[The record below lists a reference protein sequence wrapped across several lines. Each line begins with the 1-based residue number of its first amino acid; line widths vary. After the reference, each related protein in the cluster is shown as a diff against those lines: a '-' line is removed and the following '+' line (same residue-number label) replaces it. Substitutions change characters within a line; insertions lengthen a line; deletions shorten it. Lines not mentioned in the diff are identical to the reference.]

1 MARFWSFGICRS
13 PVASKMQR
21 KLYISDGKVVDKGE
35 GQATV
40 FVYAAPD
47 EAERRYLVEQLKI
60 DEHTLNSSL
69 DPDELS
75 RLEFEPEHVAMILKR
90 PKRYTVEDNFRFKVL
105 STGVFLFK
113 DRLVVVM
120 AEDASLF
127 EGKPFMKIQAIQD
140 IFLKLIYGAILQF
153 VEHIKGINL
162 ISGELERQID
172 TAMENKTLL
181 NLFTLEKSLVYY
193 LSAFNS
199 NGVLIEKI
207 KNGASKIG
215 LSQENLEFLDDI
227 VIENNQCRGQTEI
240 YSQVLASLMDARAS
254 IISNNLNVRIK
265 ALTIITIAIM
275 LPTLVV
281 SIFSMNVKIPL
292 AWHEY
297 AFWMISILATIPAVA
312 VAVLWWKKRW

>member
-1 MARFWSFGICRS
+1 
-13 PVASKMQR
+13 MQR
-21 KLYISDGKVVDKGE
+21 KLYISEGKLIEAGE
-35 GQATV
+35 GEAAV
-40 FVYAAPD
+40 FVYFTPD
-47 EAERRYLVEQLKI
+47 ETERRHLVDQLKI
-60 DEHTLNSSL
+60 DEHTLNSAP

-90 PKRYTVEDNFRFKVL
+90 PKRHASEDSFFFKVL

-113 DRLVVVM
+113 DRLVIVL
-120 AEDASLF
+120 ADDSALF
-127 EGKPFMKIQAIQD
+127 EGKPFMKIQSIED
-140 IFLKLIYGAILQF
+140 IFLKLIYVSISHF
-153 VEHIKGINL
+153 VAHIKGITL
-162 ISGELERQID
+162 IANELEQQIN
-172 TAMENKTLL
+172 TAMENKYLL

-193 LSAFNS
+193 HNALNS

-207 KNGASKIG
+207 RNNAAKIG

-227 VIENNQCRGQTEI
+227 VIENNQCRGQAEI

-265 ALTIITIAIM
+265 TLTIITIAIM

-292 AWHEY
+292 SWYEN
-297 AFWMISILATIPAVA
+297 AFWLITFLAPIPAGA
-312 VAVLWWKKRW
+312 VAVLWRKKRW